1 MSAEFDFLTPDD
13 KPALMAL
20 SSVELADNAK
30 AALDQLGYKVHSAA
44 NHGEFMHKFAQTPY
58 QVVLVEDVFAC
69 ASLEENEA
77 LQALQRMPMSLRR
90 HCVVILVGNSFATFN
105 PMQAFQQSVHSVV
118 NPSEIFLLIQ
128 LIQKAVADNDIFLH
142 TFRQAQQRLC

>member
-20 SSVELADNAK
+20 SSVDVADNAK
-30 AALDQLGYKVHSAA
+30 AALDQLGYKVHAAA
-44 NHGEFMHKFAQTPY
+44 NHGEFLHKFTQTPY
-58 QVVLVEDVFAC
+58 QVVIMEEAFC
-69 ASLEENEA
+69 ATNLEENEA
-77 LQALQRMPMSLRR
+77 LQALRRLPMGLRR

-105 PMQAFQQSVHSVV
+105 PMQAFQQGVHSVV

-142 TFRQAQQRLC
+142 TFRQSQQRLC